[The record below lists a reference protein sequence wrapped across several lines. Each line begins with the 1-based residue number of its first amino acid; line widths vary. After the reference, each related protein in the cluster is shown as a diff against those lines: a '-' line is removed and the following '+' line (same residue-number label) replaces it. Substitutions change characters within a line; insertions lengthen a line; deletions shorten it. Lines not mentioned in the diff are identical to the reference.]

1 MCMCVACSSL
11 WLNMLAVLVILFL
24 WASLGMVA
32 FAYYFYCDPLLGK
45 RIQRYDQVSSHLLPS
60 PLLSTQP
67 TRWRALQLPLPAPHV
82 LLIHLSHVQHLYTS
96 IYRHRSSYFMFMC
109 CR

>member
-1 MCMCVACSSL
+1 MCVACSSL

-45 RIQRYDQVSSHLLPS
+45 RIQRYDQVSS
-60 PLLSTQP
+60 PLLSSP
-67 TRWRALQLPLPAPHV
+67 VCSANPLAF
-82 LLIHLSHVQHLYTS
+82 IIRVQYTV
-96 IYRHRSSYFMFMC
+96 YRHRSSYFIFVC